1 LSAVCPSCSATA
13 SDWDRYCGSCGTP
26 LARLRWHLHQDSR
39 ELGEDGR
46 VAVRRGSHGLRLSV
60 VNEGVVPA
68 GLVLPAEAL
77 ERLPNWVDQ
86 PRLAQLQERAI
97 TLEPGQEQ
105 VLSIPFGL
113 SELEA
118 LFVGVDRQATPV
130 LEAPIYLLT
139 TLCQLAPGGW
149 SPRPLKLSLVVA
161 REPWF
166 SPAASHYRFIP
177 TERLREGLVHRVT
190 LHNESAEDVSLEG
203 LSLEEHPGAPPSWA
217 SDATHMAIEFLVEAP
232 PPTDHP
238 VLRAGESRSFE
249 LRFLNPE
256 LQGLRFFS
264 GRLVC
269 RYTHRQGG
277 RIQAL
282 IQGVLGRAPT
292 LVCDA
297 PEPIG
302 HPSVERDE
310 VHSLVLKNPGDLP
323 VQVTQ
328 IQVLKGEEPATGPDW
343 FHLDGVTPGEVI
355 PPGGERTVHYTLALA
370 DRPQEEFDQA
380 WSSRRFRIHHD
391 GAGARILERS
401 VDAQLGVVQVP
412 TGVFMGIDFGTSNSM
427 VVLLRPDTRTH
438 LALPLEGESLQLPS
452 LMYYQGA
459 SGPGEAP
466 FLFGSQADASAELN
480 PANLVR
486 SIKSVISRSPET
498 WYHFLER
505 SPEGAWRRRSYRP
518 QELLDRFITELRLRA
533 ERAVSGLSMQQLR
546 ALRIGPKVRFRQ
558 AIFSHPV
565 EVDADMKAALMRASH
580 VAGLNL
586 QISNIQ
592 EFIEER
598 CIDEATSAAL
608 AYVYARLDPS
618 SRVGVEHPLSD
629 RERVLAV
636 DIGGGTTDVAAV
648 ELQDLASFWEQDVEQ
663 VSVELHATAGDPLWG
678 GDDLDLL
685 LAEWILDELREQSA
699 RAGGEIQAQEIFQ
712 AAGFRSFGEYFNGYR
727 ARHPKREGA
736 LEQAQALYNRAVE
749 VLRKAEA
756 AKCKLSELE
765 RVEIRF
771 SDQRW
776 PREPGATEPEKAG
789 EFRVALSRERFERA
803 VREQARGRIALLER
817 ACAAADW
824 DWESLSTVLFTGQ
837 GTRVPCVREEL
848 LQFISGQRSEGAPK
862 LLVVQPQDR
871 SGFDPKRCV
880 GMGASI
886 WGTREE
892 GEWIKVRRRMNR
904 ELTHDVQTR
913 WGPFH
918 FRTIDGLERGTPL
931 PACAVHA
938 FRKPRS
944 TLELFRDGQLHMS
957 FTFPEPVSQVELVI
971 SGPGDIRAIA
981 GELDLAGEVP
991 S

>member
-1 LSAVCPSCSATA
+1 MSANCPSCTAPA

-46 VAVRRGSHGLRLSV
+46 VAVRRGSMGLRLSV

-77 ERLPNWVDQ
+77 EGLPGWVDQ
-86 PRLAQLQERAI
+86 PRLVQLQERAI
-97 TLEPGQEQ
+97 TLAPGQEQ
-105 VLSIPFGL
+105 VVAIPFGL
-113 SELEA
+113 TELEA
-118 LFVGVDRQATPV
+118 LFQGGERETEVA
-130 LEAPIYLLT
+130 LEAPIHLLT
-139 TLCQLAPGGW
+139 TLCQLWPEGW
-149 SPRPLKLSLVVA
+149 APRPLKLTLVVA

-177 TERLREGLVHRVT
+177 SARLREGLVHRVT
-190 LHNESAEDVSLEG
+190 LHNESAEDVQLAG
-203 LSLEEHPGAPPSWA
+203 LSLEEHPSEPPSWA
-217 SDATHMAIEFLVEAP
+217 EDAERVPVLEILEP
-232 PPTDHP
+232 PPATDHP

-249 LRFLNPE
+249 LRFLHPE
-256 LQGLRFFS
+256 VNGLRYFS

-269 RYTHRQGG
+269 RYSHRQDGAI
-277 RIQAL
+277 RAL
-282 IQGVLGRAPT
+282 VQGVLGRAPT
-292 LVCDA
+292 LVCEA

-323 VQVTQ
+323 VQVTDV
-328 IQVLKGEEPATGPDW
+328 QVLKGERLSTGPDW
-343 FHLDGVTPGEVI
+343 FHLEGLAPGEVI

-391 GAGARILERS
+391 GAGARVLERS

-459 SGPGEAP
+459 TGPGEAP
-466 FLFGSQADASAELN
+466 FLFGTQADASAELN

-565 EVDADMKAALMRASH
+565 EVDADMKAALMQASH
-580 VAGLNL
+580 AAGLNL
-586 QISNIQ
+586 QLASSQ

-648 ELQDLASFWEQDVEQ
+648 ELQDLASFWEQEIEQ

-685 LAEWILDELREQSA
+685 LAEWVLEDLKEQSA
-699 RAGGEIQAQEIFQ
+699 RAGGAIQAQEIFQ

-727 ARHPKREGA
+727 ARHPAREGA

-749 VLRKAEA
+749 VLRKSEA
-756 AKCKLSELE
+756 AKRKLSDLE

-776 PREPGATEPEKAG
+776 PRVPGGTEPEEPG
-789 EFRVALSRERFERA
+789 EFRVALTRERFERA
-803 VREQARGRIALLER
+803 VREQARARIALLER

-837 GTRVPCVREEL
+837 GTRVPCVREEM
-848 LQFISGQRSEGAPK
+848 LQFIAGQRSEAAPK

-886 WGTREE
+886 WGTRED
-892 GEWIKVRRRMNR
+892 GEWIRVRRRMNR

-918 FRTIDGLERGTPL
+918 FRTIPGLERGTAL
-931 PACAVHA
+931 PARAVHA

-971 SGPGDIRAIA
+971 SGPGDIRALA
-981 GELDLAGEVP
+981 GDLDLPGEVP
-991 S
+991 T